1 MGYFCSVDGMRM
13 KLFLQKI
20 LFTCC
25 FLVLVS
31 STNAQ
36 VNISMSVS
44 PAQIHKNEFTTL
56 KISIE
61 NSNEVQQVTP
71 PSFKDFI
78 VLSGPNQESGMSS
91 VNGNVKRYT
100 SLSFIL
106 KPKRPGKFSINAAT
120 VKIGG
125 KEFNTNPAVLTVSN
139 TASSGNPGSNMPGNM
154 FPGYN
159 PMAPARPSEEF
170 KDYIFR
176 KGDNIADKV
185 SRNMMMKL
193 QVDKSS
199 CFVGEPIVATYK
211 LYTRLKSDS
220 KLTENPS
227 FNGFSVIDLTNQDT
241 DDYTREKI
249 NGREFNVYIIRK
261 AQLYPLQPGN
271 IELETAELENNI
283 QFIKDEYANSYGND
297 ISAIFNDFS
306 LATVPAE
313 GIINQTVN
321 LSSNRVSI
329 EVKALPENNK
339 PANFTG
345 AVGNFSMDARLQK
358 SNFPANET
366 GKLQVAI
373 TGSGNLQ
380 MLTAPSLDWPAG
392 IDAFEPETGETIN
405 KAMVPVYGK
414 KVFEYGFSADKPGN
428 YILPAVSFSFFDP
441 ATASYKTISTKP
453 FPFTVSKPTETG
465 LTGINALTSKEPVT
479 GINRIFNNRWWII
492 LFIGIAVIA
501 GLAWWLKKEKKQAV
515 VIQKNDESE
524 AMLQKIVAMSA
535 KNQENPLI
543 KSETCLNRE
552 NCNEFYSLLNSELK
566 TFLAQKFNTSET
578 EINTANI
585 AVIMDKNNI
594 SNDTILQLQQLLR
607 KLEWILYTPFERNE
621 KMETLYQEAQDMV
634 QLINTYSF
642 RHL

>member
-1 MGYFCSVDGMRM
+1 MGYFCGVDGIRM
-13 KLFLQKI
+13 NLFLQKI
-20 LFTCC
+20 LLTS
-25 FLVLVS
+25 LLLLLMVYPY
-31 STNAQ
+31 AQ

-44 PAQIHKNEFTTL
+44 PSQIHKNEFTTL

-91 VNGNVKRYT
+91 VNGNVKKYT
-100 SLSFIL
+100 ALSFIL
-106 KPKRPGKFSINAAT
+106 KPKRPGKFSISAAT

-125 KEFNTNPAVLTVSN
+125 KEYNTNPAVLIVSN
-139 TASSGNPGSNMPGNM
+139 TSSGNPGSNMPGNM

-185 SRNMMMKL
+185 SRNMMLKL

-227 FNGFSVIDLTNQDT
+227 FNGFSVIDLTNQDI

-249 NGREFNVYIIRK
+249 NGREYNVYIIRK

-283 QFIKDEYANSYGND
+283 QFIKDEYASSYGND
-297 ISAIFNDFS
+297 ISDIFNDFS
-306 LATVPAE
+306 LATIPAD

-321 LSSNRVSI
+321 LTSNRVSI
-329 EVKALPENNK
+329 EVKALPENKK
-339 PANFTG
+339 PATFTG
-345 AVGNFSMDARLQK
+345 AVGNFSLDARLQK
-358 SNFPANET
+358 NNFPANET

-380 MLTAPSLDWPAG
+380 MLTALSPDWPTG
-392 IDAFEPETGETIN
+392 IDAFEPETGESIN

-441 ATASYKTISTKP
+441 ATATYKTISTKP
-453 FPFTVSKPTETG
+453 FPLTVSNPTDAAETDIKSV
-465 LTGINALTSKEPVT
+465 TGKETVT

-492 LFIGIAVIA
+492 VFIGIAVIA
-501 GLAWWLKKEKKQAV
+501 GLAWWMKKEKKQA
-515 VIQKNDESE
+515 IEIKMPDESE
-524 AMLQKIVAMSA
+524 TMLHNIVAMSA

-543 KSETCLNRE
+543 KSETCLNQE
-552 NCNEFYSLLNSELK
+552 NCNEFYSLLNGELK
-566 TFLAQKFNTSET
+566 TFLAQKFNISEI
-578 EINTANI
+578 EINTASI

-621 KMETLYQEAQDMV
+621 KMDALYQEAQDMV
-634 QLINTYSF
+634 QLINTYSI
-642 RHL
+642 RRL

>member
-1 MGYFCSVDGMRM
+1 MGYFCGVDGIRM
-13 KLFLQKI
+13 NLFLQKI
-20 LFTCC
+20 LLTS
-25 FLVLVS
+25 LLLLLMVYPY
-31 STNAQ
+31 AQ

-44 PAQIHKNEFTTL
+44 PSQIHKNEFTTL

-91 VNGNVKRYT
+91 VNGNVKKYT
-100 SLSFIL
+100 ALSFIL

-125 KEFNTNPAVLTVSN
+125 KEYNTNPAVLIVSN
-139 TASSGNPGSNMPGNM
+139 TSSGNPGSNMPGNM

-185 SRNMMMKL
+185 SRNMMLKL

-227 FNGFSVIDLTNQDT
+227 FNGFSVIDLTNQDI

-249 NGREFNVYIIRK
+249 NGREYNVYIIRK

-283 QFIKDEYANSYGND
+283 QFIKDEYASSYGND
-297 ISAIFNDFS
+297 ISDIFNDFS
-306 LATVPAE
+306 LATIPAD

-321 LSSNRVSI
+321 LTSNRVSI

-339 PANFTG
+339 PATFTG
-345 AVGNFSMDARLQK
+345 AVGNFSLDARLQK
-358 SNFPANET
+358 NNFPANET

-380 MLTAPSLDWPAG
+380 MLTALSPDWPTG
-392 IDAFEPETGETIN
+392 IDAFEPETGESIN

-441 ATASYKTISTKP
+441 ATATYKTISTKP
-453 FPFTVSKPTETG
+453 FPLTVSNPTDAAETDIKSV
-465 LTGINALTSKEPVT
+465 TGKETVT

-492 LFIGIAVIA
+492 VFIGIAVIT
-501 GLAWWLKKEKKQAV
+501 GLAWWMKKEKK
-515 VIQKNDESE
+515 
-524 AMLQKIVAMSA
+524 
-535 KNQENPLI
+535 
-543 KSETCLNRE
+543 
-552 NCNEFYSLLNSELK
+552 
-566 TFLAQKFNTSET
+566 TS
-578 EINTANI
+578 
-585 AVIMDKNNI
+585 
-594 SNDTILQLQQLLR
+594 
-607 KLEWILYTPFERNE
+607 YRN
-621 KMETLYQEAQDMV
+621 
-634 QLINTYSF
+634 
-642 RHL
+642 